1 MFTTAILILSL
12 GQCGYEPAY
21 RLPTPCS
28 TYQQPAGQWWF
39 VAWQTRSPWNAAVQ
53 EMRARG
59 PSRSS
64 DRRPPASTWANL
76 EFLALQTQE
85 AYSTLRA
92 ADPKDKS
99 ELRAEWIAARDK
111 LEQARYRAAR
121 EARR

>member
-1 MFTTAILILSL
+1 MFTAILILSL

-21 RLPTPCS
+21 RLPAPCL

-39 VAWQTRSPWNAAVQ
+39 VAWQTRSPWNAAVA
-53 EMRARG
+53 ELRARG

-76 EFLALQTQE
+76 EFLALKATE
-85 AYSTLRA
+85 SYDTLRA
-92 ADPKDKS
+92 AAPQDKP
-99 ELRAEWIAARDK
+99 ELRREWIAARDK
-111 LEQARYRAAR
+111 LAQARLKAAK